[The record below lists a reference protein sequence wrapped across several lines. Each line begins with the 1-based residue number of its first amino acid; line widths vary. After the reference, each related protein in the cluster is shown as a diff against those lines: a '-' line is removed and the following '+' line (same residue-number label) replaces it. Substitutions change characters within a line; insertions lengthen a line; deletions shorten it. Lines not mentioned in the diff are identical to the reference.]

1 MTEQIEL
8 ITMLKELH
16 NISGFRISVY
26 NTSFQEISAYPKILT
41 GFCNYIQGN
50 DEAKH
55 SCKEYDAKAFDV
67 VRKSEQTYIY
77 QCKFGLYE
85 AVSPLYHFGVLS
97 GYLMMGQTID
107 TLTESAS
114 YVYIASQNYVSD
126 KARLLK
132 EINNIPISSKDK
144 ILSCISIMKVCAAY
158 ITLSN
163 GWKLSD
169 KELSSRVKKYIN
181 QHYASK
187 ITIDLLCKEFYCSKS
202 TLTNSFKKAFGKT
215 INEYLTDYRLEHA
228 KHLLE
233 NGSLTIHNI
242 SQVCGF
248 SDQNYFSKVFYKTY
262 QETPSHYR
270 AEQ

>member
-1 MTEQIEL
+1 MAEQIEL
-8 ITMLKELH
+8 ITVLKELH

-26 NTSFQEISAYPKILT
+26 DTSLHEISAYPKDLT
-41 GFCNYIQGN
+41 SFCSYIQEN
-50 DEAKH
+50 DVAKH

-67 VRKSEQTYIY
+67 VRQNGQAYIY
-77 QCKFGLYE
+77 RCKFGLYE

-107 TLTESAS
+107 TLSESAS
-114 YVYIASQNYVSD
+114 NVYTASQDYVSD
-126 KARLLK
+126 KERLRK
-132 EINNIPISSKDK
+132 EITNIPISSKDK

-181 QHYASK
+181 QHYGSK
-187 ITIDLLCKEFYCSKS
+187 ITIDSLCKEFYCSKS
-202 TLTNSFKKAFGKT
+202 TLTNSFKKAFGKS
-215 INEYLTDYRLEHA
+215 INDYVTESRLEHA
-228 KHLLE
+228 KELLE
-233 NGSLTIHNI
+233 NDSLTINSI

-248 SDQNYFSKVFYKTY
+248 SDQNYFSKVFYKAY
-262 QETPSHYR
+262 GETPSQYR
-270 AEQ
+270 MEH